1 MKIRTTRQTEEKT
14 EVNILIVYIGED
26 RYSIKE
32 TNDGRLQINKVSDSD
47 TDLIRIHPRSGN
59 EIELS

>member
-1 MKIRTTRQTEEKT
+1 MEIRTTRQTEEKT
-14 EVNILIVYIGED
+14 KVDILIIYIGED
-26 RYSIKE
+26 RYSLKE
-32 TNDGRLQINKVSDSD
+32 TNDGRLQINKVSDGE

>member
-1 MKIRTTRQTEEKT
+1 MEIRTTRQTEERET
-14 EVNILIVYIGED
+14 VSILIIYIGDD

-32 TNDGRLQINKVSDSD
+32 TNDGRLQINKVSDGE
-47 TDLIRIHPRSGN
+47 TDLIRIHPRTGN

>member
-1 MKIRTTRQTEEKT
+1 MEIRTTIQTEERET
-14 EVNILIVYIGED
+14 VSILIIYIGDD

-32 TNDGRLQINKVSDSD
+32 TNDGRLQINKFSDGE

>member
-1 MKIRTTRQTEEKT
+1 MEIRTTRQTEERQT
-14 EVNILIVYIGED
+14 VYALIVYIGND

-32 TNDGRLQINKVSDSD
+32 TNDGRLQINKVSDGE

>member
-14 EVNILIVYIGED
+14 EVNILIIYIGLD

-32 TNDGRLQINKVSDSD
+32 TTDGRLQINKVSDAE